1 MKKQM
6 TALVLG
12 AALSLS
18 AATAVPF
25 ETSMNGGW
33 KQVEP
38 NTFEVKNKGA
48 WHASLVL
55 KAGVKPGS
63 CYRVSWD
70 ASSRKGQGATS
81 YGSAA
86 WPAQLRDERRIRLCR
101 CRRKRNCRT

>member
-55 KAGVKPGS
+55 
-63 CYRVSWD
+63 
-70 ASSRKGQGATS
+70 
-81 YGSAA
+81 
-86 WPAQLRDERRIRLCR
+86 
-101 CRRKRNCRT
+101 

>member
-25 ETSMNGGW
+25 ETSVNGGW
-33 KQVEP
+33 KQVGP

-48 WHASLVL
+48 WHASVVL
-55 KAGVKPGS
+55 KAGLKPG
-63 CYRVSWD
+63 CYYRVSWD
-70 ASSRKGQGATS
+70 ASKARSRLPFLHQGFARPKVPS
-81 YGSAA
+81 
-86 WPAQLRDERRIRLCR
+86 
-101 CRRKRNCRT
+101 